1 MTFWAKWPPFFIM
14 WNYHACFHSI
24 TSKTNYKEVI
34 VTICWTMHSMNDF
47 EVLRRPNGNRT
58 FYLSYWDFYRL
69 NILKVLEDPDCGSQ
83 NQCWVVQVNCYSV
96 KLQISM
102 HFNLFSFDT
111 KYFSTL
117 SYFFHLWN
125 TTLFQYQ
132 ILIGTSGKQKVHSK
146 QTDPLE
152 LDRYLHCT

>member
-1 MTFWAKWPPFFIM
+1 MAIFF
-14 WNYHACFHSI
+14 FHQ
-24 TSKTNYKEVI
+24 
-34 VTICWTMHSMNDF
+34 
-47 EVLRRPNGNRT
+47 
-58 FYLSYWDFYRL
+58 L
-69 NILKVLEDPDCGSQ
+69 NISELLEYSDSGSQ
-83 NQCWVVQVNCYSV
+83 NLCHWVVQVNCYSV

-111 KYFSTL
+111 KYYSTL

-152 LDRYLHCT
+152 LDRYLHTLYTLYVSLGIL